1 MASIF
6 TVPTAKRFT
15 YAFDQTVRSGQKLA
29 LGLAKRSYHLVS
41 FSPIAPK
48 AIGLIMGVQ
57 RSGTGAMV
65 QAFENDWNCRTFGED
80 GGLALGENAPRHM
93 RWRWKPYDEVARLL
107 QRERAPLLIAKPLV
121 ESQNARAI
129 LEHIPEA
136 RIIWAFRDY
145 RDVAL
150 SGQKHFGSE
159 RIKFN
164 LRTILEGQE
173 HWYSE
178 NVDEKTRNLV
188 VDFYD
193 ERRPIYDLR
202 ALGWLVRNSLV
213 FQYDDPPIVF
223 SNYDDLVTNPG
234 RAMRRL
240 YDFLE
245 RPYPGDHVVRHL
257 HPRSVKR
264 GSDVGISHDIRQLC
278 EGMLEGLVERSRI
291 RLPAVEAR
299 RPPRFAP

>member
-1 MASIF
+1 MTSVSTESEASSSGPSSSNRTRSSRALLAAI
-6 TVPTAKRFT
+6 VKKT
-15 YAFDQTVRSGQKLA
+15 YLTIR
-29 LGLAKRSYHLVS
+29 
-41 FSPIAPK
+41 FSPSVPK
-48 AIGLIMGVQ
+48 KIGLIMGVQ

-80 GGLALGENAPRHM
+80 GGLALGENAARHM
-93 RWRWKPYDEVARLL
+93 RWRWKPYDEVAMLL
-107 QRERAPLLIAKPLV
+107 RRERAPLLIAKPLV

-136 RIIWAFRDY
+136 KIIWAFRDY

-164 LRTILEGQE
+164 LRTILEGRE

-178 NVDEKTRNLV
+178 NVDQETRNV
-188 VDFYD
+188 VVELYD

-202 ALGWLVRNSLV
+202 ALGWYVRNSLV
-213 FQYDDPPIVF
+213 FRYDDLPIVF

-234 RAMRRL
+234 QAMRRL

-245 RPYPGDHVVRHL
+245 HPYPGDYIIRHL
-257 HPRSVKR
+257 HPRSVRR
-264 GSDVGISHDIRQLC
+264 GSDLGFSDDIRRLC
-278 EGMLEGLVERSRI
+278 DMMLARLLERSGQ
-291 RLPAVEAR
+291 P
-299 RPPRFAP
+299 